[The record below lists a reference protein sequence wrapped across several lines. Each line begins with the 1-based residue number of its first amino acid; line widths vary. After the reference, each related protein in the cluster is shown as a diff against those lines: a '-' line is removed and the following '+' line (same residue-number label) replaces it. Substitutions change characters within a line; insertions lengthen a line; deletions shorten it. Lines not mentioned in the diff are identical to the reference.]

1 MCIRDSVKSDA
12 ARNRELDALRQE
24 LKGLQDKSARANAE
38 SERKLKSLSDQLSR
52 AELESRR
59 VSSLEKDVKAQ
70 KATVADLQNRLSEQ
84 AAAARRLTELEKELN
99 ESKKRY
105 NNDLAGR
112 DSRIKALQLEIEKL
126 KAQKAKPAPAPARP
140 KAQVTA
146 DGKKTTRKDGM
157 DDLKLIFGI
166 GPKIEKM
173 LNKNNVKHFEDIA
186 AWSKADVDRFSE
198 MLGSFPDRIERDDWV
213 QSAKEI
219 VAGTYNWTER
229 KKARETKK

>member
-1 MCIRDSVKSDA
+1 M
-12 ARNRELDALRQE
+12 
-24 LKGLQDKSARANAE
+24 
-38 SERKLKSLSDQLSR
+38 
-52 AELESRR
+52 
-59 VSSLEKDVKAQ
+59 
-70 KATVADLQNRLSEQ
+70 ADLQNRLSEQ